1 MVNSALTCLAKKK
14 SGGQCEV
21 QESTFS
27 QVIVNMVLLSLSLIF
42 NHFDQVN
49 YTQVVFFSF
58 FVYFNHLIQAVS
70 ITEYQLLPTNRRR
83 HYRREEFGKHSKLF
97 SLFLYKYNMLLSSFY
112 FSFQVVVAYNSLGWS
127 RTDIIRIPVST
138 RSRILHHHTF
148 GCCLN
153 EKNILSNM
161 A

>member
-1 MVNSALTCLAKKK
+1 MVNSALSCLAKKK

-27 QVIVNMVLLSLSLIF
+27 QVIVNMVLFSLSLSLEFSTILIKLIILKL
-42 NHFDQVN
+42 
-49 YTQVVFFSF
+49 FFSF

-83 HYRREEFGKHSKLF
+83 HNRREEFGKHSKLF
-97 SLFLYKYNMLLSSFY
+97 SLFLYKYSMLLSSFY

-127 RTDIIRIPVST
+127 RTDAIRIPVST

-153 EKNILSNM
+153 E
-161 A
+161 